1 VWERCS
7 TLSCS
12 IAFWHMPCAR
22 RSVADPWELSGLGN
36 SGRTLLC
43 LVLTR
48 LPLLPTQALKH
59 LSKQA
64 EEDDAAPVGLIYTKG
79 LLYDTS

>member
-1 VWERCS
+1 MA
-7 TLSCS
+7 THGNPTASCCR
-12 IAFWHMPCAR
+12 A
-22 RSVADPWELSGLGN
+22 
-36 SGRTLLC
+36 
-43 LVLTR
+43 
-48 LPLLPTQALKH
+48 QALKQ